1 MGVITDFIKT
11 KKTEEEQVTH
21 LWYLYSKG
29 KDYLMSR
36 NVYTE
41 TDENYRYYNEDQWN
55 GLESGSIEPVTFNI
69 IKPVVKYKVGT
80 INANLFAI
88 HYSAE
93 NFEDRK
99 FQKEAEDVCD
109 LLNKHV
115 AQIWEKDYMDYKI
128 RDVSKRACINSEG
141 IIYFDMPDKD
151 PKGQILSK
159 TNVYYGDENEKEIQ
173 EQPYI
178 LITTRKPL
186 MKVREQAKEL
196 GISEAEIENILP
208 DSDTTTQSGD
218 YAKFELDD
226 KVLVITKLFKKNG
239 TVWVEKA
246 TKHVKLT
253 EPQDTKLKLYP
264 IAHFVW
270 EDVEGSARGTG
281 EVKQLLANQRE
292 INKSAN
298 RRLLSSKITAYPQKV
313 ANISKIRNPE
323 AINKIGTTI
332 TTEEFEVND
341 VRNIY
346 GYIQPAS
353 MSPDASMIQQEL
365 VSQTRELA
373 GAGDI
378 ATGDINPERASG
390 RSILAVQQASQQPL
404 TEQSAG
410 LKRFIEDIGRIYID
424 MYQVYN
430 GKDGMTVLEERKETV
445 KNEFGE
451 EEEKEYLT
459 PRKINGS
466 VLTKLKA
473 SVKVDVTPKSPYDKY
488 ATEQLLENYF
498 TGGLI
503 TIEEYVQALPD
514 DSIAP
519 KKELEEI
526 IKHRQEEQAK
536 IQQIEKESIEMQNRM
551 NGYLQANEEIN
562 NIDNEGQQLL
572 EQFQGQEGAVM

>member
-1 MGVITDFIKT
+1 MDLFNRKSRMTDD
-11 KKTEEEQVTH
+11 EQVTY
-21 LWYLYSKG
+21 LWTLYQKG
-29 KDYLMSR
+29 KDYLTSR
-36 NVYTE
+36 GVFKE
-41 TDENYRYYNEDQWN
+41 TNENYRNYNENQWD
-55 GLESGSIEPVTFNI
+55 GLESGSIEPITFNI
-69 IKPVVKYKVGT
+69 IKPIVKYKVGT

-93 NFEDRK
+93 NFDDRK

-115 AQIWEKDYMDYKI
+115 AKLWEKDYMDYKVRNI
-128 RDVSKRACINSEG
+128 SKRACINSEG
-141 IIYFDMPDKD
+141 IMYFDIPEKD

-159 TNVYYGDENEKEIQ
+159 TNVFYGDENEQSIQ

-178 LITTRKPL
+178 LIATRKPL
-186 MKVREQAKEL
+186 MKVREYAKEECGL
-196 GISEAEIENILP
+196 SEAEIENIMP

-218 YAKFELDD
+218 YAKYELED

-246 TKHVKLT
+246 TKHVRLT
-253 EPQDTKLKLYP
+253 KPEDTKLTLYP
-264 IAHFVW
+264 MAHFVW
-270 EDVEGSARGTG
+270 EEIEGSARGTG
-281 EVKQLLANQRE
+281 EVKQILANQRE
-292 INKSAN
+292 INKNAN
-298 RRLLSSKITAYPQKV
+298 RRALSVKMNAYPQKV
-313 ANISKIRNPE
+313 ANVSKIRNPE

-332 TTEEFEVND
+332 TTEEFDVND

-353 MSPDASMIQQEL
+353 MSGDATLIQQEL
-365 VSQTRELA
+365 ISSTRELA

-410 LKRFIEDIGRIYID
+410 LKMFIEDIGRIYLD

-430 GKDGMTVLEERKETV
+430 GKDGMTVLEEKKEHVT
-445 KNEFGE
+445 NEFGE
-451 EEEKEYLT
+451 KEEKTYMS
-459 PRKINGS
+459 PRKISGS
-466 VLTKLKA
+466 ILTKLKA
-473 SVKVDVTPKSPYDKY
+473 SVKVDITPKSAYDKY

-498 TGGLI
+498 TAGLI
-503 TIEEYVQALPD
+503 TIEEYTKALPF

-526 IKHRQEEQAK
+526 IKHRQEEQAR
-536 IQQIEKESIEMQNRM
+536 IQQIEKESIEMQNQM
-551 NGYLQANEEIN
+551 NGYLEENEKIN

-572 EQFQGQEGAVM
+572 EQLQGQEATAM